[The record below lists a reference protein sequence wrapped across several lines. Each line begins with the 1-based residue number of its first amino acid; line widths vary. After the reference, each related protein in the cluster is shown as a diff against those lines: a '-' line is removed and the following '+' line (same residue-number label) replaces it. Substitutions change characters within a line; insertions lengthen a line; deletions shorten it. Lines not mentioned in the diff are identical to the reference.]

1 VLLLALGLLAE
12 LRDLRRSALA
22 PYLRLL
28 PAPPGSRLTAL
39 ARAGPP
45 ATDLLLFTCGPARR
59 QVLSQR
65 APAGRARA
73 PAGCQRPPGRRGAC
87 RLLPRAQPDAVA
99 AGRARRRGVARGRGA
114 APGSRGASAQWA
126 GGAGDA
132 GTPKWTRCRMRRWPA
147 PCGRSAG
154 ASPACTRC
162 SSPVRPACPAHH
174 RACPRAGARCRTP
187 RAAWRTPRWRAT
199 RGPRS
204 LRQAGPGERA
214 ILLLRCGR
222 PADAGKARS
231 VHSEQGGYT
240 AR

>member
-28 PAPPGSRLTAL
+28 PAPPGSRLAAL
-39 ARAGPP
+39 ARTGPP

-59 QVLSQR
+59 RVLSQR
-65 APAGRARA
+65 PPAGRARA

-87 RLLPRAQPDAVA
+87 PLLPRAQPDAVA
-99 AGRARRRGVARGRGA
+99 AGRARRAAARGAMG
-114 APGSRGASAQWA
+114 GG
-126 GGAGDA
+126 GGARRRDA
-132 GTPKWTRCRMRRWPA
+132 ELDALQDAALAGAVRAERRRLARLHALLIPGA
-147 PCGRSAG
+147 PCM
-154 ASPACTRC
+154 PC
-162 SSPVRPACPAHH
+162 SSPRMPPGG
-174 RACPRAGARCRTP
+174 RARCRTP
-187 RAAWRTPRWRAT
+187 RAAWRAPRWRAT

-214 ILLLRCGR
+214 ILLLGCGR
-222 PADAGKARS
+222 RPGAGKARS
-231 VHSEQGGYT
+231 VHSERGGYT